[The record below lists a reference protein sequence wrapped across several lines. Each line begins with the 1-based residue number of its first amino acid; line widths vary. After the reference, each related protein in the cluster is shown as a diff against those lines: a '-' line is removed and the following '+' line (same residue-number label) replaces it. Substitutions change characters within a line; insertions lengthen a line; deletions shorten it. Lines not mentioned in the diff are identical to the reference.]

1 MYLYLRRVSNILL
14 LIALVFFFFLMGEI
28 TLRYFPFSSTASFL
42 LIKQTEVTT
51 LPYYLPVFYAHVYT
65 SMFCLL
71 AGFTQFSRNILQ
83 NQQQLHRA
91 FGYLYVITVLIFS
104 APTGFVM
111 GLHANGGWI
120 AVSFF
125 VILAVLWWWFTYRA
139 FVYARYRNFA
149 AHRNFMIRSYALAL
163 SAITL
168 RIWKVVLVYFFQPA
182 PMDVYVVIA
191 GLGWIPNLLVAEYII
206 SLKNKKSK
214 NKQL

>member
-14 LIALVFFFFLMGEI
+14 LIALLFFFFLMGEI

-42 LIKQTEVTT
+42 QIKQTEVTSFS
-51 LPYYLPVFYAHVYT
+51 YYLPVFYTHVYA

-71 AGFTQFSRNILQ
+71 AGFTQFNRSILKRQ
-83 NQQQLHRA
+83 KTLHRGL
-91 FGYLYVITVLIFS
+91 GYLYIVTVLVFS

-111 GLHANGGWI
+111 GWHANGGWI
-120 AVSFF
+120 AISFF
-125 VILAVLWWWFTYRA
+125 MILAVLWWWFTFKA
-139 FVYARYRNFA
+139 LVYAKQKNFI

-182 PMDVYVVIA
+182 PMDVYVIIA
-191 GLGWIPNLLVAEYII
+191 GLGWVPNLLVAEYII
-206 SLKNKKSK
+206 SLKNKKH
-214 NKQL
+214 KQL